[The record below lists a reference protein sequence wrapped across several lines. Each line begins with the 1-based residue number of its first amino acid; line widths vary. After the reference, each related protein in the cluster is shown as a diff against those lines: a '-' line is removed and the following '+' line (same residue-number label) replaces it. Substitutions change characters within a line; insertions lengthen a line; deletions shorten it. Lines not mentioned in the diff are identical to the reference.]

1 MGAQVDGAVARLEA
15 EGVRVFFPPATFD
28 MINVRAAL
36 VRDPEL
42 EHDRCLQR
50 REKRT

>member
-28 MINVRAAL
+28 MITVRAAL
-36 VRDPEL
+36 VRDPEWNTI
-42 EHDRCLQR
+42 EFQAAMG
-50 REKRT
+50 EAP